1 MTDMTYFLFIGLSL
15 AALAFGL
22 FQGIRD
28 LMGKD
33 PIIRRSNDRCL
44 NDPEYRAMWQK
55 KDGLRQI
62 ISCAL
67 FALYVLFI
75 NERFSMV
82 FLTIGLVVNILY
94 AVAYESW
101 EHSND

>member
-1 MTDMTYFLFIGLSL
+1 MIHFIFIVLSL
-15 AALAFGL
+15 VILAWGL

-33 PIIRRSNDRCL
+33 PIFRRRDDRYL

-55 KDGLRQI
+55 KDGIRKI
-62 ISCAL
+62 IFCVF
-67 FALYVLFI
+67 FALYIIFYDA
-75 NERFSMV
+75 RFNGI
-82 FLTIGLVVNILY
+82 FLILAAVVNVIY
-94 AVAYESW
+94 YVAYESW